1 MAVRRATLHGITPSP
16 MSSSFQ
22 QPWCYRLRDDPH
34 AFNAFAEPL
43 PLVVEISFRT
53 TGDYDI
59 AAKRPGYRERGDA
72 EIWFIHPYERT
83 LTAWRRQP
91 DGTYTEDLY
100 RGGLDPRRCSPRPRD
115 RLRCPVR

>member
-1 MAVRRATLHGITPSP
+1 VLPFA
-16 MSSSFQ
+16 
-22 QPWCYRLRDDPH
+22 DDPH

-72 EIWFIHPYERT
+72 EIWRLHPLRHSVT
-83 LTAWRRQP
+83 IWRRQP
-91 DGTYTEDLY
+91 DGSYAESVHTSGVIELFALP
-100 RGGLDPRRCSPRPRD
+100 GVSINLDE
-115 RLRCPVR
+115 LFEV